1 MDLKK
6 ELRIIVKYILPP
18 EDRDN
23 DVIENYVD
31 TLTLINEE
39 YVKQLSI
46 PRVSNWVAC
55 KDALPKHET
64 DVICYCLDFEV
75 RVGRKTGGFWFI
87 DGYSLPQD
95 ITHWQELPKPPYL

>member
-6 ELRIIVKYILPP
+6 ELRIMVKYILPP

-31 TLTLINEE
+31 TLALINEE

-46 PRVSNWVAC
+46 PLVGNHVFCPHCGDKRQLKV
-55 KDALPKHET
+55 ET
-64 DVICYCLDFEV
+64 DLNSG
-75 RVGRKTGGFWFI
+75 RVCKSRLCKGK
-87 DGYSLPQD
+87 
-95 ITHWQELPKPPYL
+95 